1 MAKSDTTLVTH
12 ASRKHEQKRGRGYR
26 VSIIRT
32 PSAGIF
38 VCHTRSEFFE
48 SRSIK
53 VIGSNLSRKIDKIS
67 TARRVLRRIQR
78 RVPDAYLLLKQSLV
92 GAVYDPLNEA

>member
-1 MAKSDTTLVTH
+1 MAKNDITPATEAKNRL
-12 ASRKHEQKRGRGYR
+12 HEQKPGRGYR

-32 PSAGIF
+32 ASAGIY

-48 SRSIK
+48 SRTTK
-53 VIGSNLSRKIDKIS
+53 TLGLRLSRKIDKIG

-78 RVPDAYLLLKQSLV
+78 RVPDAYLMMCQSLV
-92 GAVYDPLNEA
+92 GDTAYPS